1 MRRSDLPAKTD
12 HQTLKILAC
21 TLTKRRPNMS
31 LHLIIGDKLYSSW
44 SLRAAL
50 ALDLTGASYT
60 EELIKLNQPDTRAR
74 VLKHSPTG
82 KVPLLK
88 SEHGTIADSLAI
100 AEYLA
105 EQFPDAGLWPKDT
118 AARAQA
124 RSACAQMHSG
134 FFAMRGNMPFDLS
147 HNAPLVPTPPDV
159 QAEIERMLALW
170 AECRAAATE
179 AGPFLFG
186 GATLADAFFAPI
198 AVRLRTYQV
207 KLPEVDAAY
216 VETIY
221 QWPAFK
227 AWQKAGLEEVGQ

>member
-1 MRRSDLPAKTD
+1 
-12 HQTLKILAC
+12 
-21 TLTKRRPNMS
+21 MS
-31 LHLIIGDKLYSSW
+31 LHLIIGDKLLSSW
-44 SLRAAL
+44 SLRGAL
-50 ALDLTGASYT
+50 ALELTGAAYT
-60 EELIKLNQPDTRAR
+60 EELIKLGQPDTRER
-74 VLKHSPTG
+74 LLKHSPTG

-88 SEHGTIADSLAI
+88 TEHGTIADSLAI

-124 RSACAQMHSG
+124 RSACAQMHAG

-147 HNAPLVPTPPDV
+147 RDAPLALTPDDV
-159 QAEIERMLALW
+159 QADIQRMLALW
-170 AECRAAATE
+170 AECRTVATDT
-179 AGPFLFG
+179 GPFLFG

-207 KLPEVDAAY
+207 KLPAADEAY
-216 VETIY
+216 VEAIY

-227 AWQKAGLEEVGQ
+227 AWHKAGLEEVGQ

>member
-1 MRRSDLPAKTD
+1 
-12 HQTLKILAC
+12 
-21 TLTKRRPNMS
+21 MS
-31 LHLIIGDKLYSSW
+31 LHLIIGDKLLSSW
-44 SLRAAL
+44 SLRGAL
-50 ALDLTGASYT
+50 ALELTGAAYT
-60 EELIKLNQPDTRAR
+60 EELIKLGQPDTRER
-74 VLKHSPTG
+74 LLKHSPTG

-88 SEHGTIADSLAI
+88 TEHGTIADSLAI

-124 RSACAQMHSG
+124 RSACAQMHAG

-147 HNAPLVPTPPDV
+147 RDAPLASTPDDV
-159 QAEIERMLALW
+159 QADIQRMLALW
-170 AECRAAATE
+170 AECRAAATDI
-179 AGPFLFG
+179 GPFLFG

-207 KLPEVDAAY
+207 KLPAADEAY
-216 VETIY
+216 VEAIY

>member
-1 MRRSDLPAKTD
+1 
-12 HQTLKILAC
+12 
-21 TLTKRRPNMS
+21 MS
-31 LHLIIGDKLYSSW
+31 LHLIIGDKLLSSW

-50 ALDLTGASYT
+50 ALELTGAPYT
-60 EELIKLNQPDTRAR
+60 EELIKLGKPDTRER
-74 VLKHSPTG
+74 LLKHSPTG
-82 KVPLLK
+82 KVPLLTTAR
-88 SEHGTIADSLAI
+88 GTIADSLAI

-105 EQFPDAGLWPKDT
+105 EQFPSEQLWPSDI

-134 FFAMRGNMPFDLS
+134 FFAMRNHMPFNLS
-147 HNAPLVPTPPDV
+147 HDAPLNPVPPEVKVDV
-159 QAEIERMLALW
+159 ERMLALW

-186 GATLADAFFAPI
+186 RVSLADAFFAPI

-207 KLPEVDAAY
+207 KLPTEDEAY
-216 VETIY
+216 VETVY

-227 AWQKAGLEEVGQ
+227 AWQKVGLEELQS

>member
-1 MRRSDLPAKTD
+1 MPAKTD

-74 VLKHSPTG
+74 VLMHSPTG

-118 AARAQA
+118 ASRAQA

-147 HNAPLVPTPPDV
+147 HNAPLLPTPPDV

-179 AGPFLFG
+179 AGPYLFG

>member
-1 MRRSDLPAKTD
+1 
-12 HQTLKILAC
+12 
-21 TLTKRRPNMS
+21 MS
-31 LHLIIGDKLYSSW
+31 LHLIIGDKLLSSW

-50 ALDLTGASYT
+50 AVELTGAPYT
-60 EELIKLNQPDTRAR
+60 EELIKLGKPDTRERLLA
-74 VLKHSPTG
+74 HSPTA

-88 SEHGTIADSLAI
+88 TARGTIADSLAI

-105 EQFPDAGLWPKDT
+105 EQFPSEQLWPTDI

-134 FFAMRGNMPFDLS
+134 FFAMRNHMPFKLS
-147 HNAPLVPTPPDV
+147 HDAPLNPVPPEVTVDV
-159 QAEIERMLALW
+159 ERMLALW

-179 AGPFLFG
+179 PGPYLFG
-186 GATLADAFFAPI
+186 RVSLADAFFAPI

-207 KLPEVDAAY
+207 NLPAEDQAY

-227 AWQKAGLEEVGQ
+227 AWQKAGLEELQS